1 MLHKKRLLALLS
13 MLILGVLTAC
23 DTGGGSTT
31 PGAQNSGNK
40 PANAVE
46 VSIIYAPES
55 ALYMPRM
62 IQAFNDLSA
71 QGKNPVTG
79 GNYANGAK
87 PIWMVDPTNGAGGSS
102 GTVMQG
108 IINAIIAPNNQNV
121 AKPVIFSPSVSHW
134 LALANERSG
143 RQLFDLA
150 NSQPTANAP
159 VVMAI
164 WESRLQAIRDKVGY
178 EDIGWEELLQVLNSE
193 NGWCDYGIP
202 DCRRTVFYGHTD
214 PRISS
219 TGLSTLISE
228 FYAAARANGFT
239 GRILSDDQVDDEA
252 VQEGVRNI
260 ETLIRHYSSRTT
272 EFKEYIAQG
281 PQFLDFVAL
290 EENDL
295 IFINEGKTQY
305 KPPEKLVAL
314 YPKEGTFWHEHPFGI
329 VNADWVTQEQK
340 DAAAIFTQYVLLP
353 AQQEMIMAEGFRPV
367 NQDVQLAFPFVAE
380 NGVTVEGPKTV
391 LDVPSAD
398 VIVAIQQSWSVVK
411 KQADI
416 TLIID
421 TSGSMND
428 EDKIGQAKAA
438 AQRFIA
444 EMDPNNRVSLVTF
457 SDNIIE
463 QVRLGTLET
472 VKTELTEDIN
482 RLRADGGTALFDA
495 MASVLEEVNTDTAS
509 ERIRAVVV
517 LSDGADTASSTEL
530 NQVLRAIEASR
541 SDLNPVIVIM
551 VAYGSN
557 ADIDTLSGIA
567 RASSTTVQS
576 GDPNNITRV
585 LEIISSYF

>member
-1 MLHKKRLLALLS
+1 

>member
-1 MLHKKRLLALLS
+1 MHHQKRLIAL
-13 MLILGVLTAC
+13 MLILVTGLLAAC
-23 DTGGGSTT
+23 DLGSSSSGT
-31 PGAQNSGNK
+31 PGAQSGK
-40 PANAVE
+40 PANAIE

-55 ALYMPRM
+55 ALYMPRI
-62 IQAFNDLSA
+62 IQSFNDLSS

-79 GNYANGAK
+79 EAYASGAK
-87 PIWMVDPTNGAGGSS
+87 PIWVVDPTEGKGGSS

-108 IINAIIAPNNQNV
+108 IVNAIIAPNNQNV
-121 AKPVIFSPSVSHW
+121 AKPVIYEPSVSHW

-164 WESRLQAIRDKVGY
+164 WESRLQAIRDKVGHQ
-178 EDIGWEELLQVLNSE
+178 DIGWEELLQVLNSP
-193 NGWCDYGIP
+193 NGWCDYNIP
-202 DCRRTVFYGHTD
+202 ACRRTVYYGHTD

-219 TGLSTLISE
+219 TGLSTLIAE
-228 FYAAARANGFT
+228 FYASARVNGFT
-239 GRILSDDQVDDEA
+239 GRALTIDQVRDDK

-260 ETLIRHYSSRTT
+260 ENLIRHYSSRTT

-329 VNADWVTQEQK
+329 VNADWVTQDQK
-340 DAAAIFTQYVLLP
+340 DGAALFTQYVLAAP
-353 AQQEMIMAEGFRPV
+353 QQEIIMAEGFRPV
-367 NQDVQLAFPFVAE
+367 NQNVKLAFPFVAE
-380 NGVTVEGPKTV
+380 NGVTPEGPKTV

-398 VIVAIQQSWSVVK
+398 VIIGIQESWSVVK

-438 AQRFIA
+438 ALKFIS

-457 SDNIIE
+457 SDSIVE
-463 QVRLGTLET
+463 QVKLGTLET
-472 VKTELTEDIN
+472 VKSDLVSDIN
-482 RLRADGGTALFDA
+482 GLRADGGTALFDA
-495 MASVLEEVNTDTAS
+495 MSSVLAETNKDTS
-509 ERIRAVVV
+509 TERIRAVII
-517 LSDGADTASSTEL
+517 LSDGADTASNGQL
-530 NQVLRAIEASR
+530 NQVLREIEASR
-541 SDLNPVIVIM
+541 SDLNPVIVIP

-557 ADIDTLSGIA
+557 ADIDTLSSIA

-576 GDPNNITRV
+576 GDPKNITKV